1 MIFDVDAVKQLVRQ
15 YNGFYLVKGGS
26 GGGVL
31 QYKSDAHCCS
41 IHVDCGSGEV
51 RVTLQEEYRGKQS
64 VAKKFPDYN
73 SIHEIFTDPKLVFM
87 DEVVKKP
94 KRREVQDDEP
104 LKFSISAFK
113 DPTRP
118 SIPSKRPTF
127 KPLGMLDLGGDL
139 GSDLGS
145 LGPPV
150 PSLGPKKELTRVEK
164 ERLREEERER
174 QRQRGKEAEEGEDGE
189 GSGGGSPVKKPV
201 SHQDLLA
208 MDYLYKTKTKSE
220 LNFLKRQIDREYD
233 ESEKRAKLSHKQNIE
248 KYNSYLAAIPEQ
260 NDMKRINSC
269 KH

>member
-1 MIFDVDAVKQLVRQ
+1 
-15 YNGFYLVKGGS
+15 
-26 GGGVL
+26 
-31 QYKSDAHCCS
+31 
-41 IHVDCGSGEV
+41 
-51 RVTLQEEYRGKQS
+51 
-64 VAKKFPDYN
+64 
-73 SIHEIFTDPKLVFM
+73 M
-87 DEVVKKP
+87 DEFVKP
-94 KRREVQDDEP
+94 KKKERRNSKDDDDVP

-113 DPTRP
+113 DPTGH
-118 SIPSKRPTF
+118 SVPSKRPTF
-127 KPLGMLDLGGDL
+127 KPLGILNLAGDL

-150 PSLGPKKELTRVEK
+150 PSLGPRKVLTRVEK

-174 QRQRGKEAEEGEDGE
+174 VRQKGKEEEAEDEE

-233 ESEKRAKLSHKQNIE
+233 TSEKRAKLSHKQNIE

>member
-1 MIFDVDAVKQLVRQ
+1 
-15 YNGFYLVKGGS
+15 
-26 GGGVL
+26 
-31 QYKSDAHCCS
+31 
-41 IHVDCGSGEV
+41 
-51 RVTLQEEYRGKQS
+51 
-64 VAKKFPDYN
+64 
-73 SIHEIFTDPKLVFM
+73 M
-87 DEVVKKP
+87 DEFVKP
-94 KRREVQDDEP
+94 KKKERRNSKDDDDVP

-113 DPTRP
+113 DPTGP
-118 SIPSKRPTF
+118 SVLSKRPTF
-127 KPLGMLDLGGDL
+127 KPLGILDLGGDL

-150 PSLGPKKELTRVEK
+150 PSLGPRKVLTRVEK

-174 QRQRGKEAEEGEDGE
+174 VRQKGKEAEEAENVE

-260 NDMKRINSC
+260 NELRRINWH